1 MIKLAVEAL
10 SAGRLLRLA
19 AAQGKE
25 HWLHADLG
33 MDHKS
38 GGAQSEMIQFLQ
50 VCEGSRIS
58 FDHTSLMNL
67 SPSGTLKPSAT
78 HGWRFT
84 CGRCG
89 FHAIRTSTD
98 SWHWIYDIVSGYS
111 LKMPETKWPAVWM
124 SWQIGWSSTLA
135 TKKLLM
141 SGQLY
146 YENMMIPIHIHYHPR
161 EFRSYQSLASN
172 IPGEASPISYDPHF
186 FPWIHIPKMA
196 WQACG
201 YRHLSA
207 GDLLR
212 EAGSGGASP
221 LENGPEPISSK
232 TGKILEIWANIMQH
246 LTKNWLRF
254 LRSINLKQQKHG

>member
-1 MIKLAVEAL
+1 
-10 SAGRLLRLA
+10 
-19 AAQGKE
+19 
-25 HWLHADLG
+25 
-33 MDHKS
+33 
-38 GGAQSEMIQFLQ
+38 
-50 VCEGSRIS
+50 
-58 FDHTSLMNL
+58 
-67 SPSGTLKPSAT
+67 
-78 HGWRFT
+78 
-84 CGRCG
+84 
-89 FHAIRTSTD
+89 
-98 SWHWIYDIVSGYS
+98 
-111 LKMPETKWPAVWM
+111 M

-172 IPGEASPISYDPHF
+172 IPREASPISYDPQF
-186 FPWIHIPKMA
+186 FSMNSHPNWMA

-232 TGKILEIWANIMQH
+232 NGKILEIWANISQH
-246 LTKNWLRF
+246 LTKHWLRF

>member
-186 FPWIHIPKMA
+186 FSMNSHPKNGLTGLWISSSQCRWPATGGRKWGGFAIGKWTWA
-196 WQACG
+196 DFKQN
-201 YRHLSA
+201 REDS
-207 GDLLR
+207 GDLSQHHATSDQKLV
-212 EAGSGGASP
+212 EI
-221 LENGPEPISSK
+221 PE
-232 TGKILEIWANIMQH
+232 
-246 LTKNWLRF
+246 
-254 LRSINLKQQKHG
+254 INQS